1 MQVFEVRLTETALEM
16 LEEIADRR
24 VRKTLWNKL
33 QGLREEPEKQGKPLA
48 NELRGCRSL
57 RALGQRY
64 RIVFQVI
71 RDQRQVIVLGVGL
84 RKQGDRRDIY
94 ALLQRLLG

>member
-1 MQVFEVRLTETALEM
+1 VQVFEVRLTETALEM

-71 RDQRQVIVLGVGL
+71 RDQRQVIVLGVGF